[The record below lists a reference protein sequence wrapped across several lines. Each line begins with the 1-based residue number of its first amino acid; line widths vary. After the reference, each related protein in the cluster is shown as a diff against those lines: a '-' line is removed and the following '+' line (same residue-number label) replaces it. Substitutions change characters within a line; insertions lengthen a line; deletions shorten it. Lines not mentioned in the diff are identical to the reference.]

1 VPGRRTIPRNSV
13 ARSSK
18 LRGEAGFT
26 LVELVVVLVLIG
38 LLGSL
43 GYSRVDSV
51 LQFKQKEN
59 LRDFANTWE
68 FLFQYSLARGES
80 YRLVLDLDEN
90 YYQVLREIPAKPG
103 EVVEVDLLKNL
114 RTRREQERRE
124 KEETETLIT
133 DEQQQQLEQE
143 AQTGDLSEQFFH
155 MVFSDPNRS
164 FKLAPPEEF
173 PELADANYFVAGLE
187 IKDFKNGVDTLEEG
201 KTFIRFSPRGASQFA
216 LVHFTVDESNF
227 TLFMNPS
234 SGKVSIENE
243 YKDYEWTYGQNDE
256 SGK

>member
-1 VPGRRTIPRNSV
+1 M
-13 ARSSK
+13 
-18 LRGEAGFT
+18 
-26 LVELVVVLVLIG
+26 VELVVVIVLLG

-68 FLFQYSLARGES
+68 FLFQYSLARGQS

-90 YYQVLREIPAKPG
+90 YFQVVKEIAAKPG
-103 EVVEVDLLKNL
+103 EAVQVDLLKNL
-114 RTRREQERRE
+114 RTRREKIRRE
-124 KEETETLIT
+124 KEENETLISQE
-133 DEQQQQLEQE
+133 EQAQIEQDQ
-143 AQTGDLSEQFFH
+143 ATGDLGEQFFG

-164 FKLAPPEEF
+164 TKLAPPDEF
-173 PELADANYFVAGLE
+173 PELADANYFVEGLE
-187 IKDFKNGVDTLEEG
+187 IRDFKNGIDTIEEG

-216 LVHFTVDESNF
+216 LIHFKVDESDF

-234 SGKVSIENE
+234 SGKVSIENQ
-243 YKDYEWTYGQNDE
+243 YKDYEWTYGKRENSKGQ
-256 SGK
+256 